1 MAAVSM
7 KSCSNHVV
15 SASEDTPLAEIATL
29 LERHRIKRVPILRNG
44 KLVGIVDH

>member
-1 MAAVSM
+1 M
-7 KSCSNHVV
+7 SNHVV

-44 KLVGIVDH
+44 KLS